1 MRGDP
6 RQGICR
12 VHSARQCWSWN
23 LNSGHLPP
31 LSLWSPLGHSGGTSA
46 LIGVWEKDPGLRDGG
61 GKLGQ
66 RSKWPLL
73 CSFHRR
79 TRAGSL
85 QTSLSSQTLPHAR
98 QPWKM
103 LQLPSGEGQDTEHS
117 TVRTMKRTEECLL
130 QNPLERA
137 ENGKCRPTAEADRQ
151 AFCCT
156 LLEN

>member
-1 MRGDP
+1 MISALITILMGPLMLRWEETQDRGSAVSTQLDSVEAETWI
-6 RQGICR
+6 QVIC
-12 VHSARQCWSWN
+12 
-23 LNSGHLPP
+23 LPCHCGP
-31 LSLWSPLGHSGGTSA
+31 HWATAGGTGA

-98 QPWKM
+98 QPWKT
-103 LQLPSGEGQDTEHS
+103 LQLPSGEGRDTRAFNSQDD
-117 TVRTMKRTEECLL
+117 EE
-130 QNPLERA
+130 
-137 ENGKCRPTAEADRQ
+137 DRGMPPPKPIRKGR
-151 AFCCT
+151 
-156 LLEN
+156 ESEV